1 MKANTI
7 GELVAKARSA
17 EGLTQTELA
26 RRMNTTQSAI
36 ARLETGRSN
45 PTVATAEKALRACGH
60 TLEPRARAF
69 EDSVDETLI
78 AAGLRMT
85 PAQRLEHHRDS
96 RENIIELV
104 RTARAVAAGS

>member
-1 MKANTI
+1 MRASTI
-7 GELVAKARSA
+7 GELVVKARSV

-36 ARLETGRSN
+36 ARLETGRTN
-45 PTVATAEKALRACGH
+45 PTVATVEKALRACGH
-60 TLEPRARAF
+60 TLEPRAHTF

-78 AAGLRMT
+78 AAAMRMT

-96 RENIIELV
+96 RENMIELV
-104 RTARAVAAGS
+104 RKARPVTGS

>member
-1 MKANTI
+1 MKASTI
-7 GELVAKARSA
+7 GELVASARSA

-26 RRMNTTQSAI
+26 RRMGTTQSAI

-45 PTVATAEKALRACGH
+45 PTVATVEKALRACGY

-69 EDSVDETLI
+69 EDSVDESLI

-85 PAQRLEHHRDS
+85 PAQRLENHRAS
-96 RENIIELV
+96 RENLIELV
-104 RTARAVAAGS
+104 RNARPVAAG